1 MSLSDT
7 DTPRKSAEE
16 RIARLHSELNW
27 IRARYDCNAVS
38 DAVYQTIKEIEA
50 AISWLQHEAR
60 PVDDNWQQL
69 GDVAARVVQKLEE
82 GVRRHPQTRQTS
94 IWRRPPA
101 HWQPKNMG

>member
-1 MSLSDT
+1 MIMTT
-7 DTPRKSAEE
+7 DSIRNKPRDAIE
-16 RIARLHSELNW
+16 ARTAQLHSELNW

-60 PVDDNWQQL
+60 PVEDNWQQL

-82 GVRRHPQTRQTS
+82 GG
-94 IWRRPPA
+94 
-101 HWQPKNMG
+101 K